1 MAHGAYGIAVT
12 GMRGDPRAAGLVDV
26 GDDAPVIDVRVVP
39 FEAGAGRPTTEIGD
53 DQAHLRLLTGGW
65 LHMDREQRTATFH
78 LPFELSD
85 MMLAHPYLGPVGGL
99 WARWSGREAFHCGA
113 VLVDGTAWA
122 LLGPKEAG
130 KSTTVAWLAARGF
143 DVMTD
148 DLLVVEFGPRPVCHV
163 GPRFIDLRAPT
174 AQRLLDDGIPQMLV
188 EVRDGERHRFPL
200 GDAPPTAPLGGFLL
214 LEEAD
219 DISIEHIPPAGRL
232 QRISEHRMVRLLP
245 TDPVGLLD
253 LVPLP
258 TAVLRRPKD
267 FDRMDSVATAITDFA
282 RTFVPAG
289 TTGNT

>member
-1 MAHGAYGIAVT
+1 MAFGAYGIAVT

-26 GDDAPVIDVRVVP
+26 ADDAPVIVVRVVP
-39 FEAGAGRPTTEIGD
+39 FEAGADRPPTEIGD
-53 DQAHLRLLTGGW
+53 DQAHLRLLDGW

-85 MMLAHPYLGPVGGL
+85 SMLAHPYLGPVGGL

-130 KSTTVAWLAARGF
+130 KSTTVAWLATHGF
-143 DVMTD
+143 DVMAD
-148 DLLVVEFGPRPVCHV
+148 DLLVVELGPHPVCHV

-174 AQRLLDDGIPQMLV
+174 AQRLLGDGIPQMLV
-188 EVRDGERHRFPL
+188 EVRNGERHRFPL
-200 GDAPPTAPLGGFLL
+200 GHAPPTAPLGGFLL

-219 DISIEHIPPAGRL
+219 DLSIELIPPADRL

-245 TDPVGLLD
+245 TDPIGLLD

-267 FDRMDSVATAITDFA
+267 FDRMDDVTTAITDFA
-282 RTFVPAG
+282 GTFAAAAT
-289 TTGNT
+289 TTGNR